1 MNGKIIGGF
10 LVLSGVIAG
19 AAMYYL
25 QVYAFYDDVS
35 DTTATVELTTVA
47 GGAPETI
54 LADNIDAIDAD
65 SSPLRFRACFETPMN
80 QAMLTETY
88 ALYDGAVPLNAPGW
102 FDCFDADA
110 IGAILDENGIE
121 RMDRLI
127 LRRLVRGIRPLIF
140 AVHSFTPDYGGRP
153 RRFDSGVLYERHRG
167 LAHRLGRNLRRA
179 GLSVRY
185 NQPYS
190 GMAGMM
196 YAVDRHGSH
205 HRLPCLELE
214 IRQDL
219 LLERSNVARIGAA
232 VTAGIAEILGIE
244 EAKR

>member
-35 DTTATVELTTVA
+35 DATTTVELTTVA

-110 IGAILDENGIE
+110 IGAALESGTALPFLGTENIVYGI
-121 RMDRLI
+121 DRVVAI
-127 LRRLVRGIRPLIF
+127 TDTGRGYVWHQINACGEEVF
-140 AVHSFTPDYGGRP
+140 DGRP
-153 RRFDSGVLYERHRG
+153 APEGCPEPS
-167 LAHRLGRNLRRA
+167 
-179 GLSVRY
+179 
-185 NQPYS
+185 Q
-190 GMAGMM
+190 
-196 YAVDRHGSH
+196 
-205 HRLPCLELE
+205 
-214 IRQDL
+214 
-219 LLERSNVARIGAA
+219 
-232 VTAGIAEILGIE
+232 
-244 EAKR
+244 